1 MTQVLQWLGFISV
14 FMAVWTALVT
24 KSVPIEIPNNC
35 MDVLYYLPIY
45 LLMAF
50 ACYSL
55 AVVGYR
61 VATFNDC
68 EIAAEELKQEIE
80 DARKD
85 LKKKGFKFT

>member
-1 MTQVLQWLGFISV
+1 MTQLLQWLGFISV

-85 LKKKGFKFT
+85 LKKKGFNFT